1 MSDHWELLDLVK
13 ALLSLGAGMLLGL
26 ERELKDKAAGL
37 KTITIICLGSTLFSI
52 VSYKIGGLEDTRIAS
67 YIVGGIGFIGAG
79 VIFRNGINVSGLT
92 TAGIIWFSAAVGMS
106 IGFGEFFLAL
116 TFLATALLM
125 IFFGSHINRIF
136 KNRTQTRRL
145 EFEIRK
151 SDLLQKEIILSD
163 IRKEKILIKEDIFEV
178 KDESIKIIAEIVV
191 NETRIA
197 WLQNYLLHHKHI
209 HSFSI

>member
-163 IRKEKILIKEDIFEV
+163 IRKEKILIKEDIIEV